1 MRYVAYAEDVPAD
14 GTCMFHSIALPLKT
28 TGKTLRDLVSSYIE
42 DQSSS
47 LMHGSNISEWIQWE
61 TDLSVERYVAKMRKG
76 MWGGAL
82 EMTILSSLLRTP
94 IFVYGVKNNLCVQMT
109 EIRPDSSLPS
119 LGQTVPYICLLYVN
133 SNHYMHLR
141 VSKE

>member
-1 MRYVAYAEDVPAD
+1 MKYVAYAEDVPAD

-28 TGKTLRDLVSSYIE
+28 TGKTLRNLVSSYIE

-47 LMHGSNISEWIQWE
+47 DMHGSKISDWIRWE
-61 TDLSVERYVAKMRKG
+61 TDLDVQTYVNKMRKG

-94 IFVYGVKNNLCVQMT
+94 IFVYAVKGNLCVQMT
-109 EIRPDSSLPS
+109 EIRPDTSLPS
-119 LGQTVPYICLLYVN
+119 LGQSVPFICLLYVN

-141 VSKE
+141 VAAI

>member
-1 MRYVAYAEDVPAD
+1 MKYVAYAEDVPAD
-14 GTCMFHSIALPLKT
+14 GTCMFHSIALPMKT
-28 TGKTLRDLVSSYIE
+28 SGKTLRDLVSSYIQ
-42 DQSSS
+42 DQSTS
-47 LMHGSNISEWIQWE
+47 LMHGSKISDWIQWE
-61 TDLSVERYVAKMRKG
+61 TDLTVDAYVHKMRKG

-94 IFVYGVKNNLCVQMT
+94 IFVYAVKNNLCVQMT
-109 EIRPDSSLPS
+109 EIRPDTSLPS
-119 LGQTVPYICLLYVN
+119 LGQTLPYICLLYVN